1 MIVTVVCA
9 FPGRHRALRVD
20 VSPGATIGE
29 AIEASGL
36 LQLEPELQG
45 RRVDAGVWNRRCS
58 LGDPVRDGDRIEVYR
73 PLTVDP
79 KEARRIRAAV
89 RRRRSSGTV

>member
-9 FPGRHRALRVD
+9 FPDRHRVLRVD
-20 VSPGATIGE
+20 VTPGTTVGE

-36 LQLEPELQG
+36 LQLEPQLQG
-45 RRVDAGVWNRRCS
+45 RALQAGVWNRRCS
-58 LGDPVRDGDRIEVYR
+58 LGDPVREGDRIEVYR
-73 PLTVDP
+73 PLTADP

-89 RRRRSSGTV
+89 RRRRSGRTA